1 MKSIGIRFLLP
12 FGLLALAF
20 SAFALHRA
28 HAMSRQHARTLISRQ
43 AALALEFNL
52 AIREYAA
59 EHIRPTIEKHA
70 GKDAFA
76 RETMSTSFISRSIF
90 EKVREKYPDCIIRFS
105 SDDPRNPIN
114 KANSDELRM
123 IEYFRK
129 NPHTGER
136 AEEIRI
142 DGRRYLAHFVPKWV
156 KEECLRCHGD
166 PQDAPAEMI
175 EQYGAEHSFHRVLG
189 DVAGLDTVAIPLDTI
204 DKAIA
209 SETRNQALVLLV
221 GLALMTGSVAALFRA
236 TVTRRLTGMARHF
249 SEIAANFDSTR
260 LRPVAVSGADEIGVL
275 GRAFNS
281 LVERLSLAHTLL
293 ESRVEARTAD
303 LARANDE
310 LKREISERL
319 RAEQA
324 LRASEERYRRIT
336 QATTDYIYHV
346 RMEDGRTVETI
357 HGPACEAVTGYTA
370 EEFAADPLL
379 WIRMVHEEERGAVLE
394 HVDRALNG
402 GSPGS
407 LEHRIHRKDG
417 DIRWVQNTIVPQH
430 DHDGRL
436 LSYDGLIRDVTE
448 RRLAEQALRDSEGK
462 FRAIAEHARVG
473 IVIVQDSKFVYV
485 NPYAA
490 LLTGNAR
497 EELFGRR
504 LDAVIHPE
512 SLAIADQRLAGL
524 LAGTPAAHAELRL
537 QTRDGTE
544 RWVEADSV
552 PFMYSNRPA
561 IITAAVDMTSH
572 RSIQEELRRERDFNR
587 TLVQS
592 SPAFFVAIGAD
603 GKTIMINESMLH
615 ALGYRDQEIAGKDYL
630 GTFVPEHERESVSR
644 VFEQIICS
652 RQGTLNENH
661 ILTRDG
667 RELLVEWHG
676 RPVFRGTDLEYFF
689 GVGIDITDR
698 RRAEQERDRLFNHS
712 MDLLCIAGF
721 GGRFKQVNP
730 AWTATLGW
738 SENVL
743 LSRPWLDFVHP
754 SDKEKTIETGKLLE
768 RGNAVRGFENRY
780 ICKDGTY
787 RWLSWNS
794 FPLPDE
800 QTIFCVVRD
809 VTEQKHTIEALRHSE
824 EKLRSI
830 FRAAP
835 IGVGMV
841 VDRIIK
847 EANER
852 LCDMVG
858 YTREELLDKSSRML
872 YPTQEDYD
880 YVGSEEYRQIRE
892 TGTGSVETR
901 WQRKDGSI
909 FNVLLSSTPLDP
921 TDLSSGVTFAALDI
935 TERKHAAEE
944 LDRAHALLTTA
955 IEQSP
960 AGILIADA
968 PDVTIRL
975 INPAALGIRGKTDTP
990 LTEIAVAEHSKNWHT
1005 YYSDGVTPYPPEQLP
1020 LSRAV
1025 LKGEVSTDNEAVIVN
1040 DDGDKR
1046 WISANAGPVRDKAGR
1061 IIAGI
1066 VVFHDITDR
1075 KRAEENRLRLEAEL
1089 RHAQKMEAIGTLA
1102 TGIAHD
1108 FNNLLTAI
1116 SGYTELA
1123 RSAMTSDHPARQFLD
1138 VVDTAVRDAS
1148 GIAKSLLT
1156 FSRKTIVAKAPI
1168 DLRRVVTD
1176 SLKLLRRI
1184 LPASITVTEN
1194 LPADHPV
1201 YTYADIGQLHQVLMN
1216 LITNARDAMPSGG
1229 TLRISLL
1236 EENKTVA
1243 STIGSADEATE
1254 AVLVIEDTG
1263 VGMSPDVVSRIFD
1276 PFFTTKPRGKGTGL
1290 GMAMVH
1296 GIVEEHNGEV
1306 RVESQPGQGTRISVR
1321 LPCCDPPIPSPD
1333 TENTDTTAAIGQ
1345 GKTVLLAEDEEF
1357 VRRIMIETLKGA
1369 GFEVVDFT
1377 SGAQAMASF
1386 NDTPDRFALVV
1397 LDIDLPEMSGL
1408 HCMKEIRK
1416 TSPNIPILL
1425 VTGEPEV
1432 DVDEDQDE
1440 RLVVLHKP
1448 FKMAQMMSLARILLA
1463 EPED

>member
-1 MKSIGIRFLLP
+1 MKSIGTRFLLP
-12 FGLLALAF
+12 FGLLAVAF
-20 SAFALHRA
+20 SAFVLYRA
-28 HAMSRQHARTLISRQ
+28 HEMSRQHARTLISRQ

-59 EHIRPTIEKHA
+59 EHIRPTVEKHV
-70 GKDAFA
+70 GKDAFT

-90 EKVREKYPDCIIRFS
+90 DKVREKYPDCIIRFS

-114 KANSDELRM
+114 EANSDELRM

-129 NPHTGER
+129 NPHAGER

-142 DGRRYLAHFVPKWV
+142 DDRRYLAHFVPKWV
-156 KEECLRCHGD
+156 KEDCLRCHGD
-166 PQDAPAEMI
+166 PKDAPAELL
-175 EQYGAEHSFHRVLG
+175 EQYGSKNSFHRVLG

-204 DKAIA
+204 NKAIA

-221 GLALMTGSVAALFRA
+221 GLSLMVGSVVALFRA
-236 TVTRRLTGMARHF
+236 TVTRRLAGMARHF
-249 SEIAANFDSTR
+249 SEIAADFDCTR
-260 LRPVAVSGADEIGVL
+260 LRPVAVSGTDEIGVL
-275 GRAFNS
+275 ASAFNS
-281 LVERLSLAHTLL
+281 LIERLSLAHTLL
-293 ESRVEARTAD
+293 ESRVAARTAD

-336 QATTDYIYHV
+336 QAVTDYIYHV
-346 RMEDGRTVETI
+346 RVEDGRTVETI

-379 WIRMVHEEERGAVLE
+379 WIRMVQEEERGAVLE

-402 GSPGS
+402 ETPGP

-448 RRLAEQALRDSEGK
+448 RIMAEQALRDSEEK

-473 IVIVQDSKFVYV
+473 IVIVQDSTFVYV

-497 EELFGRR
+497 DELLGRP
-504 LDAVIHPE
+504 LDAAIHPE
-512 SLAIADQRLAGL
+512 SLANANQRLAEL
-524 LAGTPAAHAELRL
+524 VADTPAAHAELRL
-537 QTRDGTE
+537 QTKDGTE

-552 PFMYSNRPA
+552 SFMFGNRPA
-561 IITAAVDMTSH
+561 IITAAVDVTSQK
-572 RSIQEELRRERDFNR
+572 RIQEELRRERDFNR

-603 GKTIMINESMLH
+603 GKTVMMNESMLQ
-615 ALGYRDQEIAGKDYL
+615 ALGYRNQEIVGKDYL
-630 GTFVPEHERESVSR
+630 GTIVPEHERESVSR
-644 VFEQIICS
+644 VFERIIRS

-689 GVGIDITDR
+689 GVGIDITGR
-698 RRAEQERDRLFNHS
+698 KRAEQERDRLFNHS
-712 MDLLCIAGF
+712 MDMLCIAGF
-721 GGRFKQVNP
+721 DGRFKQINP

-738 SENVL
+738 SESTL

-754 SDKEKTIETGKLLE
+754 SDKTKTDEVARSLE
-768 RGNAVRGFENRY
+768 QGNAVRAFENRY
-780 ICKDGTY
+780 ICKDGAY

-809 VTEQKHTIEALRHSE
+809 VTEQKQTIEALRHSE

-835 IGVGMV
+835 TGIGMV
-841 VDRIIK
+841 VNRIIK
-847 EANER
+847 EANDR

-872 YPTQEDYD
+872 YPTQKDYD
-880 YVGSEEYRQIRE
+880 YVGSEKYRQISE

-909 FNVLLSSTPLDP
+909 INVLLSSTPLDP
-921 TDLSSGVTFAALDI
+921 TDLSSGVTFAAL
-935 TERKHAAEE
+935 
-944 LDRAHALLTTA
+944 
-955 IEQSP
+955 
-960 AGILIADA
+960 
-968 PDVTIRL
+968 
-975 INPAALGIRGKTDTP
+975 
-990 LTEIAVAEHSKNWHT
+990 
-1005 YYSDGVTPYPPEQLP
+1005 
-1020 LSRAV
+1020 
-1025 LKGEVSTDNEAVIVN
+1025 
-1040 DDGDKR
+1040 
-1046 WISANAGPVRDKAGR
+1046 
-1061 IIAGI
+1061 
-1066 VVFHDITDR
+1066 DITDR

-1123 RSAMTSDHPARQFLD
+1123 RSAMTVDHPARQFLD

-1156 FSRKTIVAKAPI
+1156 FSRKNIVAKAPI
-1168 DLRRVVTD
+1168 DLRRVVKD

-1184 LPASITVTEN
+1184 LPASITVTEH

-1229 TLRISLL
+1229 ALRISLL
-1236 EENKTVA
+1236 EESKTVA

-1333 TENTDTTAAIGQ
+1333 TEDTATTAAIGR

-1357 VRRIMIETLKGA
+1357 VRRIMIETLNGA
-1369 GFEVVDFT
+1369 GFEVADFT
-1377 SGAQAMASF
+1377 SGAQALASF
-1386 NDTPDRFALVV
+1386 KDTPGKFALAV

-1408 HCMKEIRK
+1408 HCMQEIRM
-1416 TSPNIPILL
+1416 TSPNTPILL

-1448 FKMAQMMSLARILLA
+1448 FKMAQLMSLARILLA
-1463 EPED
+1463 EPEG